1 MNRVISHIRSHRDK
15 LRKSEKLVADW
26 IMNHPNDAASFSI
39 GMLAKTVGVS
49 EPTVIRFCRAIG
61 FDGYHVF
68 KQELA
73 ESLNAGVPFIHSNVS
88 ESDNTKDIVNKVITQ
103 ASAALLRTKESL
115 SVKAVEQAV
124 KILLRSS
131 NVLCIG
137 HGASNVVALDIQQKL
152 LRVGINVSVFSDHHV
167 HSLAASLM
175 GKKEVLIAVSHTG
188 RSQDILDSVSF
199 AKANGASVIS
209 FTTKDSPLAEASDV
223 VLESGATEDTTEYI
237 PMISRLADLAIV
249 DVLLVILALKR
260 GNSFIDEM
268 SRSKAIIESKRVR
281 NSQQQNNG

>member
-1 MNRVISHIRSHRDK
+1 MISHIKSHRDK

-26 IMNHPNDAASFSI
+26 IMSHPNDAASLSI

-49 EPTVIRFCRAIG
+49 EPTVIRFCRALG

-73 ESLNAGVPFIHSNVS
+73 GALNAGVPFIHSNVS

-103 ASAALLRTKESL
+103 ASAALLRTKESI
-115 SVKAVEQAV
+115 SVKAIDQAV
-124 KILLRSS
+124 KILMKSS

-152 LRVGINVSVFSDHHV
+152 LRVGITVSVFSDHHV

-175 GKKEVLIAVSHTG
+175 KKKDVMIAVSHTG
-188 RSQDILDSVSF
+188 RSQDILDSVAF
-199 AKANGASVIS
+199 AKENGASIIS
-209 FTTKDSPLAEASDV
+209 FTSKNSPLGELSDV
-223 VLESGATEDTTEYI
+223 VLESGATEDTKEYI

-249 DVLLVILALKR
+249 DVLLVNLALKR
-260 GNSFIDEM
+260 GSSFIEEM
-268 SRSKAIIESKRVR
+268 SRSKTIIESKRVR
-281 NSQQQNNG
+281 DK